1 LVAGSIP
8 YTVHHFTPYF
18 RIVAIRTFVRAFETG
33 SFTAVALE
41 LGTSQPTISKRI
53 AWLESQLGANLL
65 ERSTRELILTFVQ
78 DGLLTGPAGAP
89 FGSAG
94 FSINC
99 PIVLRLD

>member
-1 LVAGSIP
+1 M
-8 YTVHHFTPYF
+8 
-18 RIVAIRTFVRAFETG
+18 
-33 SFTAVALE
+33 
-41 LGTSQPTISKRI
+41 
-53 AWLESQLGANLL
+53 WDANLY
-65 ERSTRELILTFVQ
+65 EWTPDAVTDGYREQLREEFQILTLVK